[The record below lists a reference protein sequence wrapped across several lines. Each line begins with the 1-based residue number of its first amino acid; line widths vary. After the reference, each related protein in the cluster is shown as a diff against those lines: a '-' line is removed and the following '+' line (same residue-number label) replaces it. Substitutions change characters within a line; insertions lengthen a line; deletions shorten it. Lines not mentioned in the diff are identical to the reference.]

1 MVRVRADFDA
11 AVDNVREVAARR
23 SGIIG
28 MGVWPLEVAYVFD
41 PSADPDFSDY
51 TAWGLTMFE
60 PGTTDDGYWR
70 AVMNGQ
76 LVLWD
81 CVANRSLQRH
91 TRAINAFAAA
101 LDNATVS
108 EGQ

>member
-1 MVRVRADFDA
+1 M
-11 AVDNVREVAARR
+11 
-23 SGIIG
+23 
-28 MGVWPLEVAYVFD
+28 AYVLD

-51 TAWGLTMFE
+51 TAWCLTMFE
-60 PGTTDDGYWR
+60 PGATDDGYWR

-81 CVANRSLQRH
+81 YVANRSFQRY
-91 TRAINAFAAA
+91 TKTINAFAAA